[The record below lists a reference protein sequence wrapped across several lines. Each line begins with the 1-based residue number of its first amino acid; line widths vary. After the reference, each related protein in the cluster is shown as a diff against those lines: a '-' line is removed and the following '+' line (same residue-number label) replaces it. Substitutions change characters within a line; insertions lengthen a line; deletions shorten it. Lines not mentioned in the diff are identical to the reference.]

1 LKKGI
6 KKMRYTK
13 KDHGIMVKRI
23 NRLKGITGEV
33 TYKTTGAIVI
43 EYSYGDQRVCQ
54 IEGPGGGQS
63 NLSMRGTRH
72 EVGMYLAGMLEAL
85 EQVAREKED

>member
-1 LKKGI
+1 
-6 KKMRYTK
+6 MNYNK
-13 KDHGIMVKRI
+13 KDHEVMIKRI

-33 TYKTTGAIVI
+33 TYKTKGAITV
-43 EYSYGDQRVCQ
+43 EYSYGDQRVCM

-85 EQVAREKED
+85 EQVKREKED